1 LERCAQVSDGVTNLI
16 YDSSNKKNPAIEEIF
31 EAFRYRDLIGQLIR
45 RDLTTRYKRS
55 VLGIIWTMLHPLG
68 LMIIMTLVF
77 QNLFHRQEFYSV
89 YVLTGLLTFGF
100 FNQTSSTIIRNLT
113 WGAELFQRIYIPR
126 ASFAIAAVGTAI
138 INLVLSVVPLLLVK
152 LIIQSPISWQVVLF
166 PISVVYLACFSL
178 GMGLIVSSIALY
190 FHDVAEFYQ
199 VLLTAWMYATP
210 IIYPYDTLP
219 DSVKQIMV
227 FNPMMHIVELMRA
240 SFYYVDKTPS
250 LSEFLLVAAISFI
263 TLIVGWFLFAR
274 QAEQFVLRG

>member
-1 LERCAQVSDGVTNLI
+1 MI
-16 YDSSNKKNPAIEEIF
+16 YDSNDRKNPAIEEIF

-68 LMIIMTLVF
+68 LMIVMTLIF
-77 QNLFHRQEFYSV
+77 QNVFHRQEFYSV

-126 ASFAIAAVGTAI
+126 ASFAIAAVGTAV
-138 INLVLSVVPLLLVK
+138 INLVLSLVPLLLVK
-152 LIIQSPISWQVVLF
+152 LVIQSPLTWQVMLF
-166 PISVVYLACFSL
+166 PITVVYLACFSL
-178 GMGLIVSSIALY
+178 GVGLIVSSIALY

-199 VLLTAWMYATP
+199 VLLTAWMYSTP
-210 IIYPYDTLP
+210 IIYPYDALP
-219 DSVKQIMV
+219 SWVQNLIV
-227 FNPMMHIVELMRA
+227 WNPMMHIVELMRA
-240 SFYYVDKTPS
+240 SFYYADKTPS
-250 LSEFLLVAAISFI
+250 VNEFLLVAAISSI
-263 TLIVGWFLFAR
+263 TLLIGWFLFAR

>member
-1 LERCAQVSDGVTNLI
+1 MI
-16 YDSSNKKNPAIEEIF
+16 YDSNDKKNPAIEEIF

-100 FNQTSSTIIRNLT
+100 FNQTSSTIVRNLA

-138 INLVLSVVPLLLVK
+138 INLVLSLIPLLLVK
-152 LIIQSPISWQVVLF
+152 LIIQSPLSWQVVLF
-166 PISVVYLACFSL
+166 PISVLYLACFSL

-199 VLLTAWMYATP
+199 VMLTAWLYATP

-219 DSVKQIMV
+219 ISVKQIMV

-240 SFYYVDKTPS
+240 SFYYTDKTPS
-250 LSEFLLVAAISFI
+250 LNEFLLVAAISFT

>member
-1 LERCAQVSDGVTNLI
+1 MI

-250 LSEFLLVAAISFI
+250 LSELLLVAAISSI